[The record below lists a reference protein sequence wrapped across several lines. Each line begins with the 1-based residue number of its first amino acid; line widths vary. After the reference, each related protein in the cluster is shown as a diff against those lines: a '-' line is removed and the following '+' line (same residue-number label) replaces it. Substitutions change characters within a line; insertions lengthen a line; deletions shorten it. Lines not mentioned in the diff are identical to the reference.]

1 MNKILM
7 FFAVGLLTGTTAF
20 AQDSKKTKES
30 VPNNWYQLD
39 PKESGYRGI
48 SLEKAHSYLKSTKL
62 KSNRVIV
69 AVIDSGIDTTHE
81 DLKPVLWVNE
91 KEIPGNGIDD
101 DRNGYVDDVHGWN
114 FIGGKDGRNVK
125 EDSYEASR
133 VYHALKTKWDGKDV
147 DESTLS
153 AADKKEYQTYV
164 KAKNKAT
171 EGVNE
176 QELAFMRQVKP
187 GFEKGDSVIRKE
199 LGKEEYNCND
209 LKNYKSTNKDATVT
223 KSILMSICNGN
234 GNMDISNTMMLD
246 DLKSQIRKGDEATAP
261 PPAYR
266 GDIVKDNEKDI
277 NDRFYGNNDQ
287 MASTPFH
294 GSFCAGIIAAVRGN
308 NEKLDGIADNVRIM
322 AIRAVPD
329 GDEHDK
335 DVALAIKYAVDNGAK
350 VINMSFGKDF
360 SPQKKWVDEAF
371 RYAES
376 KGVLLVH
383 AAGNDNKDIDTEDNF
398 PSANFENGSRAGNII
413 TVGASGDEKNGG
425 LTASFSNFGRKEVD
439 VFAPGVQIYSTTP
452 HNNSYGKSQGTS
464 FAGPIVAGIA
474 ALILQYYPAL
484 TPQQVKMAIEKST
497 PPTKE
502 MVNKPGTDEKV
513 SMKELCRAGGIVN
526 AYEAAKYAGTIKAGK
541 TEKTKLPKTKIRKE
555 AKG

>member
-7 FFAVGLLTGTTAF
+7 FLTACLLTGIASF
-20 AQDSKKTKES
+20 SQDSKKSKET
-30 VPNNWYQLD
+30 VPDNWYQLD
-39 PKESGYRGI
+39 PKETGYRGI
-48 SLEKAHSYLKSTKL
+48 SLQKAHAHLKSTKL
-62 KSNRVIV
+62 KSNRVVV

-81 DLKPVLWVNE
+81 DLKPILWVNE

-133 VYHALKTKWDGKDV
+133 VYHLLKGKWDGKEV
-147 DESTLS
+147 DEATLS
-153 AADKKEYQTYV
+153 AAEKKEYQSFQ
-164 KAKNKAT
+164 KAKAKTT

-176 QELAFMRQVKP
+176 QELAFMRQVRP
-187 GFEKGDSVIRKE
+187 GFLKGDSIIRKE

-209 LKNYKSTNKDATVT
+209 LKSYKSSEKDATIT

-234 GNMDISNTMMLD
+234 GNMDISNQMMLD
-246 DLKSQIRKGDEATAP
+246 DLNAQIRKGDEATAP
-261 PPAYR
+261 PTAYR
-266 GDIVKDNEKDI
+266 SNIVKDNENDI
-277 NDRFYGNNDQ
+277 NDRFYGNNDL

-360 SPQKKWVDEAF
+360 SPQKKWVDDAF
-371 RYAES
+371 RYAEA

-398 PSANFENGSRAGNII
+398 PSAVFENGGRAGNVI
-413 TVGASGDEKNGG
+413 TVGASGDDKNGG
-425 LTASFSNFGRKEVD
+425 LTASFSNYGRKEVD
-439 VFAPGVQIYSTTP
+439 VFAPGVQIFSTTP
-452 HNNSYGKSQGTS
+452 NNNSYGKSQGTS

-474 ALILQYYPAL
+474 ALILQYYPSL
-484 TPQQVKMAIEKST
+484 TPAQLKLAIEKST
-497 PPTKE
+497 PSIKE
-502 MVNKPGTDEKV
+502 KVKRPGTNEEV
-513 SMKELCRAGGIVN
+513 NMSELCRAGGIVN
-526 AYEAAKYAGTIKAGK
+526 AFEAAKYAGSIKPK
-541 TEKTKLPKTKIRKE
+541 KEKTILPKTKIRKE
-555 AKG
+555 KKG